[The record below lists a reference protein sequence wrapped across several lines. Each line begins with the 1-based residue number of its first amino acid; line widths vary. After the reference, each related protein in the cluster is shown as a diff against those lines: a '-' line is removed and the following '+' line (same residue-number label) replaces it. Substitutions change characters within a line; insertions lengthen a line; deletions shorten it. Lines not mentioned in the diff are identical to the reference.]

1 MKVYF
6 FLLACCFHSIFL
18 FAQTRDEIL
27 NEGKARFG
35 SAEYADALRQS
46 MEGLAI
52 YPDDLKLLVLK
63 AKCLIRLDEISDAYE
78 TLNYII
84 TKHSDNGEGY
94 IHRGILLKDLQEYE
108 LSLKDMERAVELAKT
123 DSARIEAYLFRGGAK
138 MDLREFT
145 GAYNDFMTAYQIDS
159 TSVMVLNS
167 LVLVCKEVGK
177 PEKVYEYLER
187 VLKINPNDLV
197 AIANTGFEL
206 QEDGL
211 YDSAIHY
218 HNRAIA
224 IDSTIPLG
232 YSNRGF
238 CYYKLGKL
246 DEALKDVDYSLEL
259 LPSNSFAYRTKA
271 LIHIAKGQTDQAC
284 EAIEMALLYKF
295 TTLYGDEVEEL
306 KKKYCQ

>member
-1 MKVYF
+1 MRLFILVF
-6 FLLACCFHSIFL
+6 FIFNSVCL
-18 FAQTRDEIL
+18 NAQTRDEVL
-27 NEGKARFG
+27 KEGNARFD
-35 SAEYADALRQS
+35 SMEYADALRKS
-46 MEGLAI
+46 MEGLALF
-52 YPDDLKLLVLK
+52 PDDPKLLILK
-63 AKCLIRLDEISDAYE
+63 ALCLYKLDDVSDAYE
-78 TLNYII
+78 TLTYLI
-84 TKHSDNGEGY
+84 KMHPASGEGY
-94 IHRGILLKDLQEYE
+94 VHRGLLLKYLQEFE
-108 LSLKDMERAVELAKT
+108 MSLKDMEKAVELAKT
-123 DSARIEAYLFRGGAK
+123 DSARIDAYLLRGSAK

-159 TSVMVLNS
+159 TNISVLNS

-177 PEKVYEYLER
+177 PEMVYEYLER
-187 VLKINPNDLV
+187 VLRVNPNDLI

-206 QEDGL
+206 QEDGQ

-224 IDSTIPLG
+224 IDSTLHLA

-259 LPSNSFAYRTKA
+259 MPSNSFAYRTKA

-295 TTLYGDEVEEL
+295 TTVYGDEVEEL